1 MGLGSSSSRETSAT
15 LSLAMGA
22 PPPMTSRYLLCTT
35 AAIAACS
42 PWAIAQSG
50 GSVELALER
59 LASRVIMRADTLVV
73 PPGRHELFSDVEIDS
88 TTTVLIRAG
97 ATLALGP
104 GVGILSRGP
113 LLAFGTEAEPVIFTW
128 LAPDSV
134 WGSVAVAG
142 RTAGGSILRHCT
154 FEHGSSKLFADSL
167 GASGAFVS
175 YFADVTLT
183 SCTFS
188 DNTGGD
194 GLNVKYARALVED
207 CTFIRQ
213 LDAIDFDS
221 PDSCEI
227 VRSEFYDCE
236 DDAIDLGGPR
246 TSFTTCRYNVIENT
260 RDKGFSVQRTS
271 ALIENN
277 IVVGSHTA
285 LAIKNGADPIVSNNT
300 FVSNSFGLRAY
311 EKDPG
316 GGGGRGTV
324 INTIIFD
331 SDTASVYL
339 DSLSTTALT
348 YSDIESGWTG
358 EGNIDTD
365 PLFVPYGGMDHLLAP
380 ASPCIDAGDPL
391 EEDGIDWPMWYP
403 NGPRADMG
411 AFGGP
416 GADGWLQ

>member
-1 MGLGSSSSRETSAT
+1 
-15 LSLAMGA
+15 
-22 PPPMTSRYLLCTT
+22 MTSRSCPRTMAAT
-35 AAIAACS
+35 AACCV
-42 PWAIAQSG
+42 WAIAHADG
-50 GSVELALER
+50 GAVNALEGF
-59 LASRVIMRADTLVV
+59 ASCSLVRADTLLV
-73 PPGRHELFSDVEIDS
+73 PPGRHELLSDVEIDS
-88 TTTVLIRAG
+88 TTTVVIRAG
-97 ATLALGP
+97 ATLAIGP

-113 LLAFGTEAEPVIFTW
+113 LHVLGTEAEPVIFTW
-128 LAPDSV
+128 LVPGSV
-134 WGSVAVAG
+134 WGSVAIAG
-142 RTAGGSILRHCT
+142 ETAGGSVLRHCT

-175 YFADVTLT
+175 YFADVSLT

-194 GLNVKYARALVED
+194 GLNVKYARAIVED

-227 VRSEFYDCE
+227 VHSRFYDCE

-246 TSFTTCRYNVIENT
+246 TSFTACRYNVVENAQ
-260 RDKGFSVQRTS
+260 DKGFSVQRVS

-277 IVVGSHTA
+277 IVVGGHTA
-285 LAIKNGADPIVSNNT
+285 LAIKDGADPIVGNNT
-300 FVSNSFGLRAY
+300 FVSNSFGIRAY

-324 INTIIFD
+324 ISTIIFD

-339 DSLSTTALT
+339 DSLSTTALS
-348 YSDIESGWTG
+348 YSDIENGWTG
-358 EGNIDTD
+358 EGNIDSD
-365 PLFVPYGGMDHLLAP
+365 PTFATYGGMDHVLAP
-380 ASPCIDAGDPL
+380 GSPCIDAGDPL
-391 EEDGIDWPMWYP
+391 AEDGIDWPMWYP